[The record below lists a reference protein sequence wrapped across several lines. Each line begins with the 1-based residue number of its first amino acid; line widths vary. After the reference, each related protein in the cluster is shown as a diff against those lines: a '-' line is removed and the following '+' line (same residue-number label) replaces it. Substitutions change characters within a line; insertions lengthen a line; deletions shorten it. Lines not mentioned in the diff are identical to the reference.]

1 MPNENLKQ
9 PPATP
14 RSARSAAEVQ
24 QWMITQLAEELKI
37 NREKIKVD
45 QPILSLGIDSM
56 QIVVVVAKL
65 EDWLGFRFSSNPLED
80 YSTIEELSQFVADMS
95 GKRR

>member
-1 MPNENLKQ
+1 MPNENLNQ

-14 RSARSAAEVQ
+14 QAARSAAEVQ
-24 QWMITQLAEELKI
+24 QWMISQLAEELKI

-65 EDWLGFRFSSNPLED
+65 EDWLGFRFPSNPLED
-80 YSTIEELSQFVADMS
+80 YSTIEELSQYVADMS
-95 GKRR
+95 GK

>member
-1 MPNENLKQ
+1 MPNEKPNQ
-9 PPATP
+9 RPATP
-14 RSARSAAEVQ
+14 QAARSAAEVQ

-37 NREKIKVD
+37 DREKIKVD

-65 EDWLGFRFSSNPLED
+65 EDWLGFRFPSNPLED
-80 YSTIEELSQFVADMS
+80 YSTIEALSQYVADMS
-95 GKRR
+95 GQKQ